1 MGEWGR
7 MTDIQHWLALFARAA
22 DWLSANRALALAAI
36 AIVALFAIAA
46 ALGRARSA
54 RAKHAQDPIPTFTAR
69 PDTAPSRSFSP
80 RNDHDDDDDDDEGA
94 GHRRSAAPTAD
105 WRTVIKRLE
114 AKRGSR
120 VIALVHRHRDVR
132 EDPRLWYYL
141 EEIGVDHM
149 EDALEALR
157 AIPAGTPLDIVL
169 HAIDGEDLAVQ
180 QIARAIKA
188 HKGKTTV
195 FIPYYARY
203 GSTLLALAADE
214 IAMGP
219 AAAISAIVPT
229 SEFMRQLVAQKDID
243 KVEDETLLWLYR
255 LERAIKETRSFVCEL
270 LHGDEHHGTCAV
282 STALINSDAHSQ
294 PIGPAG
300 AKALGL
306 NVTTNVPTEVFDL
319 IRACRTGPL
328 EYGRGVRHL
337 SPARAQEFASNTT
350 APARAWI
357 REKIAAS
364 ERLGEQ
370 TERRA
375 LSTPHTE
382 TLPVSNAPAPA
393 PADGVTYENCSI
405 ELRPLIAK
413 LQNARG
419 SRVISI
425 VHRLGMESRSFDLPT
440 GEDALVALQNTDPN
454 KPIDI
459 ILHTPG
465 GESFAALQ
473 VARALKAHKGK
484 KTVFVP
490 YYAMSAGTLI
500 SLAADEIVLADHAVL
515 GPVDSQ
521 VYWAGFAYP
530 IQSIHNLVATKSAN
544 AIDDTLLLLANRYR
558 TLSKEDHDTALEMMA
573 GTYAKPV
580 AEKIARTLTN
590 GELSHSYP
598 LTAGAAR
605 KLGLHVS
612 TTMPPEVFALTKL
625 LRRPGLGDAS
635 VIYCL

>member
-1 MGEWGR
+1 MA
-7 MTDIQHWLALFARAA
+7 DFQQWLAMVARAA
-22 DWLSANRALALAAI
+22 DWLSANRTLALAAFALI
-36 AIVALFAIAA
+36 ALSAIAA
-46 ALGRARSA
+46 AIVRPKGKRNAS
-54 RAKHAQDPIPTFTAR
+54 Q
-69 PDTAPSRSFSP
+69 PDTPNLPAHATPARSFSP
-80 RNDHDDDDDDDEGA
+80 RNDDDDDDDDGA
-94 GHRRSAAPTAD
+94 GNRRAAAPTAD
-105 WRTVIKRLE
+105 WRAVIKRLE

-120 VIALVHRHRDVR
+120 VIALIHRHRDVR
-132 EDPRLWYYL
+132 EDPRIWYFM

-157 AIPAGTPLDIVL
+157 SVPAGTPLDIVL

-229 SEFMRQLVAQKDID
+229 SEFMRQVVAQKDID
-243 KVEDETLLWLYR
+243 KVDDETLLWLYR

-300 AKALGL
+300 AKAMGL
-306 NVTTNVPTEVFDL
+306 NVTTNVPAEVFDL
-319 IRACRTGPL
+319 VRACRTGPL
-328 EYGRGVRHL
+328 EIGRGVRHL
-337 SPARAQEFASNTT
+337 SPVRALEFASNNA
-350 APARAWI
+350 APARAWT
-357 REKIAAS
+357 REVRAP
-364 ERLGEQ
+364 E
-370 TERRA
+370 TERRHDSPRA
-375 LSTPHTE
+375 E
-382 TLPVSNAPAPA
+382 TYPAAPAS
-393 PADGVTYENCSI
+393 ADGVTYENCSI
-405 ELRPLIAK
+405 ELRPPIAK
-413 LQNARG
+413 LQNSRG

-440 GEDALVALQNTDPN
+440 GEDALVALQTTDPQ

-500 SLAADEIVLADHAVL
+500 SLAADEIVLGDHAVL

-521 VYWAGFAYP
+521 VRYAGFFYP
-530 IQSIHNLVATKSAN
+530 IQSILSVVATKPAN
-544 AIDDTLLLLANRYR
+544 AIDDGLLLLANRFR
-558 TLSKEDHDTALEMMA
+558 TLSKEDHDTALEMMQ
-573 GTYAKPV
+573 GTYAKPT
-580 AEKIARTLTN
+580 AERIARTLTS

-598 LTAGAAR
+598 LTATAAR
-605 KLGLHVS
+605 KLGLNVS
-612 TTMPPEVFALTKL
+612 TNMPADVFALTKL
-625 LRRPGLGDAS
+625 LRRPDLGDGS